1 MSEKG
6 KFKEKYISG
15 LDIHGIME
23 WCPHETYTIEEF
35 DALEDEEYFVPASLV
50 EEAKREFPKIM
61 SSDEY
66 GDLLTLKDW
75 FKKWFGGG
83 KE

>member
-6 KFKEKYISG
+6 KFKEKYVT
-15 LDIHGIME
+15 LDDLYWIME
-23 WCPHETYTIEEF
+23 CIPDKRFTREEF
-35 DALEDEEYFVPASLV
+35 DALEDEEYFVPASMV
-50 EEAKREFPKIM
+50 EQAKVEFPKIM

-75 FKKWFGGG
+75 FKKWFGGE